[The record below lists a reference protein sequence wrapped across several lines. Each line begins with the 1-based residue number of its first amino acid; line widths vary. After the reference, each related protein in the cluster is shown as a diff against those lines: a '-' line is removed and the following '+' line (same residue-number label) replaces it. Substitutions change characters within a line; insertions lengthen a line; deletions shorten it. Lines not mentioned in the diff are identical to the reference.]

1 MSLSI
6 WEINENHAFYMIILL
21 KRINTYNC
29 AEFRFVQ
36 SVILEA
42 SSKAFF

>member
-6 WEINENHAFYMIILL
+6 WEINENHAFYIILL
-21 KRINTYNC
+21 KRINIYNC
-29 AEFRFVQ
+29 AEFKFVQ
-36 SVILEA
+36 SMVLEA